1 MTDSKKPQRQG
12 HPYDGAADAAATAT
26 KHTRIIPDGAH
37 YSGLGKDYGG
47 MYNPD
52 YKSDLDR
59 LVEALNI
66 TLDAL
71 LYYDGHASD
80 PHNRHGWSEQDGYL
94 AYMTGCKCLANLN
107 KTDGE

>member
-1 MTDSKKPQRQG
+1 MSDRKKPRRTG

-52 YKSDLDR
+52 YKSDIDR
-59 LVEALNI
+59 VVQALQECEEYFARKADAEYFTDSPMPQPNEEMRLLSVVLEA
-66 TLDAL
+66 
-71 LYYDGHASD
+71 
-80 PHNRHGWSEQDGYL
+80 
-94 AYMTGCKCLANLN
+94 LANLN
-107 KTDGE
+107 KTDPET